1 MFTLT
6 DSLFYQ
12 NPPKVR
18 VKHILPQIGEV
29 EDFDVE
35 WEFQQAGDV
44 GDIFDIIDMLLG
56 GGGVGGGAGGAG
68 AGGAGG
74 GGGGGINLR
83 RLIRDFEEY
92 LQKQEEVEKRERET
106 VENVIRTFVDLHR
119 VALEFG
125 KALGDLTRTL
135 SGIVYTTSPTLS
147 ALSEGL
153 SAFAREASSAGRA
166 LGGISQG
173 IANII
178 GSSQKASSALEE
190 LQRRFPSGP
199 PSLPPIVG
207 LGFPTG
213 QQQPQQPQRAP
224 QPPATRPIP
233 LPRETLRLPQAPSQP
248 PRQLPFGIPT
258 QILTGLGIPQQL
270 IPQVGQLTASLG
282 RLSAVLGPLAT
293 VVAVVVAA
301 FILFTQALQILLS
314 ALGPLTNVLNSII
327 QTIERGTQVV
337 SIWER
342 WRLAFSQFVEGAVA
356 AEQAWIRF
364 VNMFS
369 QFGITLDELAR
380 SLRTPL
386 GDIGIMA
393 AQGRVS
399 LEEWARMLGE
409 IGRLGIRVGQQAEVL
424 RAALEGRVHEAG
436 GLGLP
441 VGTAEAIAT
450 LTYGVAGMGET
461 AARAATAMNVL
472 QMQIDNLSQQTTR
485 AGQAIYA
492 YNRIVGQL
500 QTLYEE
506 AGRIILE
513 KLATPLR
520 IFADVVRESRIADAF
535 RTIAEGF
542 GTFAK
547 SFLIEFLPY
556 IENIADIINERIVSL
571 MDAMRHIG
579 ANLGEALGFILRGIT
594 DFLTHPLTQT
604 ALVGFSLLFKE
615 LMATLSE
622 FVRIVGPPLMFIFGV
637 LAFLVSLFLK
647 IINPFL
653 IVLGEIMRFIGAIFD
668 LIGRPFRRETSEEEE
683 EERIRRRRS
692 FWEEISGPGVGGP
705 AMWIPPQ
712 VDETER
718 ALKRFNEALED
729 MKRTLEDNQQAVLI
743 AKRALE
749 ALSQEARAMAE
760 NYRRIQDTMRE
771 LSVLFTPHWT
781 GAMWAPFQ
789 EFFRMLTQPEL
800 PEAARRAMEGAGLLR
815 GGLEEAIEFRIP
827 MLQPIPVGY
836 EEWAGVQLQAAL
848 REIDA
853 RMVQLTT
860 ALATLNK
867 EMIQTGHTL
876 DTQLIQY
883 YRQLGEAFKN
893 LVTQMENINRQTQE
907 MVRGIREAY
916 QITETWLRLRW
927 GAEDLLTAG
936 RYLEN
941 IANVSERLLLITK
954 MRVESQAIE
963 AERAARFLGIV
974 TAIVREQM
982 AALRRRGL
990 TFVPEPEVFD
1000 PLRMAPMQ
1008 VALLMQAI
1016 GMPYPLIN
1024 QVISALKQLQQAWA
1038 EIFEVIR
1045 RSGEEIANVAS
1056 AFRQLHEEI
1065 MKTSAR
1071 FGDMIDVL
1079 YNGMQVLRSFSTE
1092 LHGIGIRAAAA
1103 LAAGRWEEYYRA
1115 LSDGWR
1121 RFVDMFEAR
1130 IEILKRSIEAM
1141 LQPFNLYL
1149 DRFEM
1154 LSRALEKIGAQA
1166 LLLPPLFTQIIP
1178 ESLRYLRILEQMAQQ
1193 YRDHPLMLQEIFR
1206 AWEQGYNR
1214 VMALLGQV
1222 AGGILPAIPLSEL
1235 ARISQMPVFA
1245 VREMARWA
1253 REGGPVPFAPEVRM
1267 MGVPPFIPAQ
1277 LAGLRVSFEGRT
1289 ILAWGDLADLMLS
1302 AYRMLPPVRDTTIR
1316 EIQQQLLWDLT
1327 REILNPFRRW
1337 VGEFQQWGME
1347 WRRRLDR
1354 RVEEAFAAGMLG
1366 GAAGLT
1372 RERVPF
1378 PGFEGVPGWQ
1388 PELEIPPQALEVPV
1402 RLRIQL
1408 DNNKIPIEFQIRKP
1422 DGGYVTVP
1430 KTLEITPVT
1439 PEDIAR
1445 RNPPTTG
1452 TQ

>member
-12 NPPKVR
+12 NPPRVKVR
-18 VKHILPQIGEV
+18 HILPQIGEV
-29 EDFDVE
+29 EDFDIE
-35 WEFQQAGDV
+35 WEFQQAGDA
-44 GDIFDIIDMLLG
+44 GDIFDIINMLLG
-56 GGGVGGGAGGAG
+56 GGDVGGGAGGAG
-68 AGGAGG
+68 AGGGAGG
-74 GGGGGINLR
+74 GSNLR
-83 RLIRDFEEY
+83 RLIRDYEEY
-92 LQKQEEVEKRERET
+92 LQKQEELGKREMET
-106 VENVIRTFVDLHR
+106 VENVVKAFVDLHR

-125 KALGDLTRTL
+125 GALGDLTRTL
-135 SGIVYTTSPTLS
+135 AGIVYTTSPTLS

-153 SAFAREASSAGRA
+153 GAFAREAASAGRA
-166 LGGISQG
+166 LGGISRG
-173 IANII
+173 IVNII
-178 GSSQKASSALEE
+178 DSFQKASSALEE

-207 LGFPTG
+207 FGFPTG
-213 QQQPQQPQRAP
+213 QQQPQQQPPRPP
-224 QPPATRPIP
+224 QPPATRPSP
-233 LPRETLRLPQAPSQP
+233 LPRETLRLPQAPPQL

-258 QILTGLGIPQQL
+258 QVLTGLGIPQQL

-282 RLSAVLGPLAT
+282 RLSAVLGPLAI

-301 FILFTQALQILLS
+301 FNLFTQALQILLS
-314 ALGPLTNVLNSII
+314 ALGSLTSILNSII

-342 WRLAFSQFVEGAVA
+342 WRLAFSQFVEGALA
-356 AEQAWIRF
+356 GEQAWSRF

-393 AQGRVS
+393 AQGRIS

-409 IGRLGIRVGQQAEVL
+409 IGRLGVRVGQQAEVL
-424 RAALEGRVHEAG
+424 RAALEGRVHEAA
-436 GLGLP
+436 GLGIP
-441 VGTAEAIAT
+441 VGTAEAIAM
-450 LTYGVAGMGET
+450 LRYGVAGMGET
-461 AARAATAMNVL
+461 AARAATAMSVL
-472 QMQIDNLSQQTTR
+472 QMQIDNLSQQTSR

-506 AGRIILE
+506 VGRIVLE

-535 RTIAEGF
+535 RTIAESF
-542 GTFAK
+542 GNFAK
-547 SFLIEFLPY
+547 SFLLEFLPY
-556 IENIADIINERIVSL
+556 IENIADIINERIATLTDTV
-571 MDAMRHIG
+571 RYIG
-579 ANLGEALGFILRGIT
+579 ANLGEALGFILRGIM

-604 ALVGFSLLFKE
+604 AIVGFSLLFKE
-615 LMATLSE
+615 LMVMLSE

-637 LAFLVSLFLK
+637 LALLVSLFLK
-647 IINPFL
+647 IVNPFL
-653 IVLGEIMRFIGAIFD
+653 HILAEIMRFIGFLID
-668 LIGRPFRRETSEEEE
+668 LLGRPFRREVSEEEE
-683 EERIRRRRS
+683 EREIRRRRAQ
-692 FWEEISGPGVGGP
+692 GGFLV
-705 AMWIPPQ
+705 AAIPPSHQ
-712 VDETER
+712 INAFNQALE
-718 ALKRFNEALED
+718 ALKRA
-729 MKRTLEDNQQAVLI
+729 LEDNQEAALL

-760 NYRRIQDTMRE
+760 NYRRIQDTMRD
-771 LSVLFTPHWT
+771 LSVLFTPQWT

-800 PEAARRAMEGAGLLR
+800 PPAARRALERGGLLR

-853 RMVQLTT
+853 RIVEITS
-860 ALATLNK
+860 ALATLNE
-867 EMIQTGHTL
+867 EMLQTGYTL
-876 DTQLIQY
+876 DIQLLRS
-883 YRQLGEAFKN
+883 YRQLGEAFRN
-893 LVTQMENINRQTQE
+893 LATQMENINRQTQE
-907 MVRGIREAY
+907 MVRGVREAY
-916 QITETWLRLRW
+916 EITENWLRLRW
-927 GAEDLLTAG
+927 GIEDLLTAG

-941 IANVSERLLLITK
+941 ITNISERLLLITK

-963 AERAARFLGIV
+963 LERAARVLGIF
-974 TAIVREQM
+974 TALVRTQM
-982 AALRRRGL
+982 ASLRRAGL
-990 TFVPEPEVFD
+990 TVVEPELFD
-1000 PLRMAPMQ
+1000 PLRMSPMQ
-1008 VALLMQAI
+1008 VVLFMQAL
-1016 GMPYPLIN
+1016 GLPYALIN
-1024 QVISALKQLQQAWA
+1024 QVVSALKQLQQAWA

-1045 RSGEEIANVAS
+1045 RSGDEIANAAS

-1065 MKTSAR
+1065 IRTSAR
-1071 FGDMIDVL
+1071 FGNMIDVL
-1079 YNGMQVLRSFSTE
+1079 YSGMQVLRSFSTE
-1092 LHGIGIRAAAA
+1092 LYGIGIRAAAA
-1103 LAAGRWEEYYRA
+1103 LAAGRWDEYFRA

-1130 IEILKRSIEAM
+1130 IEILKRGIEAM

-1166 LLLPPLFTQIIP
+1166 LLLPQLLTQIIP

-1193 YRDHPLMLQEIFR
+1193 YRDHPLLLQEIFR

-1214 VMALLGQV
+1214 VMSLLGQV

-1267 MGVPPFIPAQ
+1267 TGVPPLIPAQ
-1277 LAGLRVSFEGRT
+1277 LAGMRVSMEGRT
-1289 ILAWGDLADLMLS
+1289 VLSWGDLADFMLA
-1302 AYRMLPPVRDTTIR
+1302 AYRMLPHVRDTTIR

-1337 VGEFQQWGME
+1337 VGNIQQWGME

-1366 GAAGLT
+1366 GAAGLA

-1388 PELEIPPQALEVPV
+1388 PELAIPPQALEVPV

-1408 DNNKIPIEFQIRKP
+1408 DNNKIPIEFQLRKP

-1445 RNPPTTG
+1445 RNPTTTG
-1452 TQ
+1452 T

>member
-12 NPPKVR
+12 NPPRAK

-29 EDFDVE
+29 EDFDIE
-35 WEFQQAGDV
+35 WEFQQAGDD
-44 GDIFDIIDMLLG
+44 GDIFDIINMLLG
-56 GGGVGGGAGGAG
+56 GGGAGGGAGGAG
-68 AGGAGG
+68 AGGGAGG
-74 GGGGGINLR
+74 GGAGGAAGGGGVNLR

-92 LQKQEEVEKRERET
+92 LQKQEELEKREREV
-106 VENVIRTFVDLHR
+106 VENVIKAFVDLHR

-125 KALGDLTRTL
+125 GALGDLTRTL
-135 SGIVYTTSPTLS
+135 AGVVYTTSPTLS

-153 SAFAREASSAGRA
+153 GAFAREASSAGRA
-166 LGGISQG
+166 LGGISRG
-173 IANII
+173 IVNIMD
-178 GSSQKASSALEE
+178 SFQKASSVLGE

-213 QQQPQQPQRAP
+213 QQQQQPPPRTP

-233 LPRETLRLPQAPSQP
+233 LPRDTSRLPQAPPQL
-248 PRQLPFGIPT
+248 PRQLPFGIPP

-270 IPQVGQLTASLG
+270 IPRIGQLAASLG
-282 RLSAVLGPLAT
+282 RLSAVLGPLAI
-293 VVAVVVAA
+293 VVVVVVAA
-301 FILFTQALQILLS
+301 FILFTQALQILLA
-314 ALGPLTNVLNSII
+314 ALGPLTSVLNSII

-342 WRLAFSQFVEGAVA
+342 WRLAFSQFVQGALA
-356 AEQAWIRF
+356 GEQAWSRF

-393 AQGRVS
+393 AQGRIS

-409 IGRLGIRVGQQAEVL
+409 IGRLGIRTGQQAEVL

-441 VGTAEAIAT
+441 VGTAEAIAA
-450 LTYGVAGMGET
+450 LRYGVAGMGET
-461 AARAATAMNVL
+461 AVRAATAMSVL
-472 QMQIDNLSQQTTR
+472 QMQIDNLSQQTSR

-506 AGRIILE
+506 AGRTILE

-535 RTIAEGF
+535 RTIAESF
-542 GTFAK
+542 GNFAK
-547 SFLIEFLPY
+547 SFLLEFLPY
-556 IENIADIINERIVSL
+556 IENIADIINERVVTL
-571 MDAMRHIG
+571 TDTVRYIG
-579 ANLGEALGFILRGIT
+579 ANLGEALGFILRGIM
-594 DFLTHPLTQT
+594 DFLTHPLTQ
-604 ALVGFSLLFKE
+604 AAFGAFSMLFKE
-615 LMATLSE
+615 LMVTLSE
-622 FVRIVGPPLMFIFGV
+622 FVRIVGPPLMFILGV
-637 LAFLVSLFLK
+637 LAFLVGLFLK
-647 IINPFL
+647 IVNPFL
-653 IVLGEIMRFIGAIFD
+653 HILAEVMRFIGFLID
-668 LIGRPFRRETSEEEE
+668 LLGRPFRRDADEEE
-683 EERIRRRRS
+683 EERRIRRRRAQLS
-692 FWEEISGPGVGGP
+692 FFAV
-705 AMWIPPQ
+705 ATPPSHQ
-712 VDETER
+712 VNTFNQALE
-718 ALKRFNEALED
+718 ALKRA
-729 MKRTLEDNQQAVLI
+729 LEDNQQAALL

-760 NYRRIQDTMRE
+760 NYRRIQETMRD
-771 LSVLFTPHWT
+771 LSVLFTPQGT

-800 PEAARRAMEGAGLLR
+800 PQAARRAMERGKLLR

-853 RMVQLTT
+853 RIVEITS
-860 ALATLNK
+860 ALATLNE
-867 EMIQTGHTL
+867 EMLQTGYTL
-876 DTQLIQY
+876 DTQLLQY
-883 YRQLGEAFKN
+883 YRQLAEAFRN
-893 LVTQMENINRQTQE
+893 LATQMENINRQTQE
-907 MVRGIREAY
+907 MVRGVREAY
-916 QITETWLRLRW
+916 EITENWLRLRW

-963 AERAARFLGIV
+963 AERAARVLGIF
-974 TAIVREQM
+974 TALVRRQM
-982 AALRRRGL
+982 ESLRRAGL
-990 TFVPEPEVFD
+990 TAVGEPQLFD
-1000 PLRMAPMQ
+1000 PLRMSPMQ
-1008 VALLMQAI
+1008 AALFMQAV
-1016 GMPYPLIN
+1016 GLPYTIIN
-1024 QVISALKQLQQAWA
+1024 QVITALKQLQQAWA
-1038 EIFEVIR
+1038 EVFEVIR
-1045 RSGEEIANVAS
+1045 RGGEEIANVAS

-1065 MKTSAR
+1065 IKTSAR

-1079 YNGMQVLRSFSTE
+1079 LSGMQVLRSFSTE

-1103 LAAGRWEEYYRA
+1103 LAAGRWEEYFRA

-1130 IEILKRSIEAM
+1130 IEIIKRGIEAM

-1166 LLLPPLFTQIIP
+1166 LLIPQLLAQIIP
-1178 ESLRYLRILEQMAQQ
+1178 QGLQYLRVLEQMAQQ
-1193 YRDHPLMLQEIFR
+1193 YRDHPLLLQEIFR

-1214 VMALLGQV
+1214 VMTLLGQV

-1267 MGVPPFIPAQ
+1267 MGVPPLIPAQ
-1277 LAGLRVSFEGRT
+1277 LAGMRVGMEGRT
-1289 ILAWGDLADLMLS
+1289 VLSWGDLADFMLS
-1302 AYRMLPPVRDTTIR
+1302 AYRMLPQVRDTTIR
-1316 EIQQQLLWDLT
+1316 EIQQQLLLDLT

-1337 VGEFQQWGME
+1337 VGDVQQWGME
-1347 WRRRLDR
+1347 WRRRVDR
-1354 RVEEAFAAGMLG
+1354 RVEEAFAAGVLG
-1366 GAAGLT
+1366 GAAGLA

-1388 PELEIPPQALEVPV
+1388 PELAIPPQALEVPV

-1408 DNNKIPIEFQIRKP
+1408 DNNKIPIEFQLRKP

-1430 KTLEITPVT
+1430 KTLEVTPVS
-1439 PEDIAR
+1439 PEDISR
-1445 RNPPTTG
+1445 RHPPNY
-1452 TQ
+1452 